1 MRCDVQ
7 LIWVKFSYVIKT
19 KTKNKKQKTKKK
31 KKKEEEEEEEEIYIY
46 IYIHSGLIALTIEMS
61 KALEIYFSN
70 LNHKNHATSKVLYLK
85 FFHFQL

>member
-31 KKKEEEEEEEEIYIY
+31 KKKGGRRRRRRDIY